1 MKELFSK
8 KNGGITLVALVI
20 TIVVLLILA
29 GITITQLKENG
40 ILSKAKLASEETK
53 KSQVQETIQ
62 LAVND
67 IMTEYIS
74 KGKDLTKTE
83 LKEELQK
90 YKTIEGIK
98 ISEDLNGEY
107 KGYEYYIDE
116 NYIVYIGKKNN
127 RPIIAKIEVKE
138 EKRIINATITEVN
151 EGIERIE
158 VINPKGEV
166 IVTEELN
173 GDTTGKIENCI
184 ANQSG
189 DYKIK
194 VTSNKNNVQ
203 EEILKVRKI
212 DIYIIK
218 LN

>member
-74 KGKDLTKTE
+74 KGN
-83 LKEELQK
+83 
-90 YKTIEGIK
+90 KTIEGIK

-116 NYIVYIGKKNN
+116 NYIVYIGKK
-127 RPIIAKIEVKE
+127 K
-138 EKRIINATITEVN
+138 
-151 EGIERIE
+151 
-158 VINPKGEV
+158 
-166 IVTEELN
+166 
-173 GDTTGKIENCI
+173 
-184 ANQSG
+184 Q
-189 DYKIK
+189 
-194 VTSNKNNVQ
+194 
-203 EEILKVRKI
+203 
-212 DIYIIK
+212 
-218 LN
+218 